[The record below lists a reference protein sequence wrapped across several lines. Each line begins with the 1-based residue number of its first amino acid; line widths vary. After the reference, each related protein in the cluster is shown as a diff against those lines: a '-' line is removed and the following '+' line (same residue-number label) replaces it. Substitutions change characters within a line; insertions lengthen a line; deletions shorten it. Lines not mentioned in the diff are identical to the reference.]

1 MPGTTTQFKLGL
13 FAVIALIGIAAAAV
27 GLGIRG
33 ARKETIR
40 YETYFDESAQGLELG
55 APVKYRGVRI
65 GNVSDIS
72 IAPDRKQ
79 VRVGLAIDRATA
91 VQLAL
96 DDKSPALRSQ
106 LAMQGITGVKFI
118 DMDFVD
124 ATKNPQPILPFPPGR
139 HYIPSRP
146 SLFKGL
152 EGRLGGVVRDL
163 PELIDTATTMLDK
176 LSRVLDDAREQRLAA
191 RAGQL
196 LDNLDGTNA
205 EVHRWVD
212 DLQRARVPGRTSALL
227 AKLDTLTSKLDRT
240 LDELGGTGELIASAK
255 HATDQLGEVGRTT
268 KGSSR
273 ELERTLRELSEAA
286 RAVRDFVD
294 ALDREPDMLVKGKA
308 RSR

>member
-1 MPGTTTQFKLGL
+1 
-13 FAVIALIGIAAAAV
+13 
-27 GLGIRG
+27 
-33 ARKETIR
+33 
-40 YETYFDESAQGLELG
+40 
-55 APVKYRGVRI
+55 
-65 GNVSDIS
+65 
-72 IAPDRKQ
+72 
-79 VRVGLAIDRATA
+79 
-91 VQLAL
+91 
-96 DDKSPALRSQ
+96 
-106 LAMQGITGVKFI
+106 ITGVKFI